1 SRVFRLEALT
11 SEDLEQVA
19 RRGLRELGAEI
30 DPAALAAALEAARG
44 DARIVLNALE
54 AAAVLA
60 SHGNPDGTG
69 SARIELTHIEKAMQE
84 RHLLYDRAGDMH
96 FDLA

>member
-1 SRVFRLEALT
+1 M
-11 SEDLEQVA
+11 A

-69 SARIELTHIEKAMQE
+69 SAPSSAGR
-84 RHLLYDRAGDMH
+84 RGLLFLGSQKRGRERAGKRGQNEAFQDSH
-96 FDLA
+96 GLSRVVGL